1 MSSPP
6 APEASPQN
14 RLRSRRQET
23 EAGIRLIV
31 TELRVADLERSLR
44 FYRELLGLPFSDIE
58 RHEDDDV
65 PHAHASWGSWRG
77 DEHFVRLNIY
87 PRGAREAT
95 YTVLGFMVNDLGVT
109 HERLLRAAVEVV
121 ALPKQEPWGR
131 TASYR
136 DPDGNEVGLTE
147 LTR

>member
-1 MSSPP
+1 M
-6 APEASPQN
+6 AEGA
-14 RLRSRRQET
+14 
-23 EAGIRLIV
+23 IRLIV
-31 TELRVADLERSLR
+31 TELRVDDLERSLH
-44 FYRELLGLPFSDIE
+44 FYRELLGLAFADIE

-87 PRGAREAT
+87 PRGARAAT
-95 YTVLGFMVNDLGVT
+95 CTVLGFVVRDLAVT
-109 HERLLRAAVEVV
+109 HERLLGAAVEVV
-121 ALPKQEPWGR
+121 AAPAQKPWGR

>member
-1 MSSPP
+1 MIEG
-6 APEASPQN
+6 A
-14 RLRSRRQET
+14 
-23 EAGIRLIV
+23 IRLIV
-31 TELRVADLERSLR
+31 TELRVADIERSLR
-44 FYRELLGLPFSDIE
+44 FYRELLGLPFADIE

-65 PHAHASWGSWRG
+65 LHAHASWGSWRG

-95 YTVLGFMVNDLGVT
+95 YTVLGFLVKDLAAM
-109 HERLLRAAVEVV
+109 HEWLTRAGVEVV
-121 ALPKQEPWGR
+121 VPPEQKTWGR

>member
-1 MSSPP
+1 M
-6 APEASPQN
+6 AKGA
-14 RLRSRRQET
+14 
-23 EAGIRLIV
+23 IRLIV
-31 TELRVADLERSLR
+31 TELRVGDIERSLR
-44 FYRELLGLPFSDIE
+44 FYRELLGVPFADIE

-65 PHAHASWGSWRG
+65 PHVHASWGSWRS

-95 YTVLGFMVNDLGVT
+95 YTVLGFLVKELGAV
-109 HERLLRAAVEVV
+109 HERLVRAGVEVV
-121 ALPKQEPWGR
+121 LGPEQKTWGR

-147 LTR
+147 LTK